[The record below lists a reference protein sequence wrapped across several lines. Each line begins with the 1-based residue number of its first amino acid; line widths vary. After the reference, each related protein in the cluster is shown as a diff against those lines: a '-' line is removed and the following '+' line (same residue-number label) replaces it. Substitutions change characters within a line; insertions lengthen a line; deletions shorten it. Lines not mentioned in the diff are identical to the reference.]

1 MNISFIAL
9 NTSGVEAAQSA
20 ADKIRGSLS
29 SLGRCDFRLCG
40 SMQQVSAA
48 LSDAFANSDIVAV
61 GAEPSVYS
69 KAKLAILRAMHIKT
83 ALNSTVRES
92 IKDESGLDA
101 QQLSSHCAMPENA
114 RVFLSDDGLFS
125 GFAIRSGKQHFVMLP
140 LDDSRI
146 DSQLDG
152 GMLP

>member
-48 LSDAFANSDIVAV
+48 LSDAFAISDIVAV
-61 GAEPSVYS
+61 GAEP
-69 KAKLAILRAMHIKT
+69 
-83 ALNSTVRES
+83 
-92 IKDESGLDA
+92 
-101 QQLSSHCAMPENA
+101 
-114 RVFLSDDGLFS
+114 
-125 GFAIRSGKQHFVMLP
+125 
-140 LDDSRI
+140 
-146 DSQLDG
+146 
-152 GMLP
+152 